1 MMDDTVK
8 QLLRRLV
15 RRIPAQALQS
25 TLAKWG
31 RLTAQQRESID
42 FTQPKWTL
50 VDKLLDICEVC
61 FDYYFLICKN
71 TNMVNPFS

>member
-25 TLAKWG
+25 TLAKWE

-50 VDKLLDICEVC
+50 VDKLYDICEVRLDC
-61 FDYYFLICKN
+61 YFYFVRTPIWL
-71 TNMVNPFS
+71 TPF